1 MVVAAVV
8 IAVAALLVVAL
19 TGDAPSAEDR
29 QAATCRELDGDLLAA
44 SPDGGRCE
52 AQRTAFTVETVLL
65 TADGDLDAADR
76 SRRRTRCAADA
87 VRARARAVRSARTRT
102 VTAYDSFRWV
112 APGVCRATRAT
123 LPVAEARA
131 SRADRLLS
139 EAGDALTVDP
149 EKSLRLATQ
158 ADDLAGTA
166 ESRAAIAAARR
177 ALRPAGGGGG
187 TSTQLV
193 SPNEYLGIPCS
204 DIGRAFR
211 VAPGSDPAHDPDG
224 DGRAC
229 EGE

>member
-1 MVVAAVV
+1 MLAVALVLA
-8 IAVAALLVVAL
+8 AAALLVVAL
-19 TGDAPSAEDR
+19 TGDDPSAEDR
-29 QAATCRELDGDLLAA
+29 QAATCRELDGDLVSAT
-44 SPDGGRCE
+44 PDGGRCD

-65 TADGDLDAADR
+65 EADGDLDAADR
-76 SRRRTRCAADA
+76 ARRREACTTDAD
-87 VRARARAVRSARTRT
+87 RARARAVRTARTRT
-102 VTAYDSFRWV
+102 VTTYESFRWT
-112 APGVCRATRAT
+112 ASGVCRGTRST
-123 LPVAEARA
+123 LPVATASA
-131 SRADRLLS
+131 SRADRLLGES
-139 EAGDALTVDP
+139 EDALEVDP
-149 EKSLRLATQ
+149 EKALRLATQ

-166 ESRAAIAAARR
+166 ESRAAITAARR
-177 ALRPAGGGGG
+177 ALRPSGGGGG